1 MTIFVLGIT
10 NIPLGLVEMVRKMF
24 IIIHT
29 IVLILQA
36 MLEVVVHLGVHRDI
50 VLMRLRFQLEDLTV
64 FMNQKE
70 AV

>member
-1 MTIFVLGIT
+1 
-10 NIPLGLVEMVRKMF
+10 MF
-24 IIIHT
+24 IITLI

-36 MLEVVVHLGVHRDI
+36 TQEVVVHLGVRRET
-50 VLMRLRFQLEDLTV
+50 VLMRLRFQLEEVIV

>member
-29 IVLILQA
+29 IVLIPLV
-36 MLEVVVHLGVHRDI
+36 MLEVMAHLGGRRET
-50 VLMRLRFQLEDLTV
+50 VLMRLRFQLEEAIV